1 MKGLAR
7 ALTPPALWRA
17 GSRLFGGSSAPAM
30 FNGVFE
36 SFSEVE
42 DHQPWTREPYL
53 AASRQLLH
61 ECRDGGVPPGSAGSN
76 AVLAMILNNSGSNVP
91 RVLDWAGGTGL
102 RYWTIRRSLNRPVA
116 WHVVDKP
123 ELAALSREVMGDTG
137 QLSFSDGWPPGE
149 PRFEIALVYSALQ
162 YVEDQAALLRS
173 IAGYRPRHIV
183 LSRLMATHRAAYVT
197 RQHVHGFNTPCKV
210 SNLDEVAS
218 TLAASGYR
226 SVLCVEDG
234 IDLSTYFGTD
244 VPKTLRVGFEHL
256 LVFRAA
262 DA

>member
-1 MKGLAR
+1 
-7 ALTPPALWRA
+7 
-17 GSRLFGGSSAPAM
+17 M
-30 FNGVFE
+30 FTGVFD
-36 SFSEVE
+36 SFDAVE
-42 DHQPWTREPYL
+42 DQQPWTREPYL
-53 AASRQLLH
+53 AASRRLLQ
-61 ECRDGGVPPGSAGSN
+61 ECRHGRMPDGSTGSH
-76 AVLAMILNNSGSNVP
+76 AVLTLLLNSCTANVP

-102 RYWTIRRSLNRPVA
+102 RYCMVRPSLDRPVA
-116 WHVVDKP
+116 WHVVDHP
-123 ELAALSREVMGDTG
+123 ALAALSREVLGDSDE
-137 QLSFSDGWPPGE
+137 LRFSETWPDPE
-149 PRFEIALVYSALQ
+149 TRFDLAMIYSSLQ

-183 LSRLMATHRAAYVT
+183 LSRLMATRRAAYVT

-218 TLAASGYR
+218 TLAACGYR

-234 IDLSTYFGTD
+234 IDLSTYFATE